1 MQLRQV
7 QDIEYQ
13 LLPGAERQTTDI
25 VIERDGVVRVR
36 PPLRMTAER
45 VDETVFSKRMWIY
58 RNLAEWRDLNATHAA
73 MREKQ
78 GDLLEI
84 EIPQRNKLKWDRGE

>member
-7 QDIEYQ
+7 QDIAYQ

-36 PPLRMTAER
+36 PPLKMTPQFFPNACGF
-45 VDETVFSKRMWIY
+45 TAIW
-58 RNLAEWRDLNATHAA
+58 RNGR
-73 MREKQ
+73 
-78 GDLLEI
+78 I
-84 EIPQRNKLKWDRGE
+84 